1 MGKVT
6 IERLQQNWQKAQ
18 PNMNLNACSLLSM
31 QRAGTVHCLLFP
43 RLHSAGASATTR
55 HALHA
60 LHILHARHA
69 LHGLVSTQGRFKPAQ
84 AAHEAEKQQ
93 KTWHDQKQTDR
104 RDTCNRLT
112 LAQTLVSCSTTTSH
126 MWYDNWMIISYCCHT
141 GMYTSA
147 MKTEQKLLWRP
158 SLSEFVLRSNWC
170 PEFNSRSYS
179 QL

>member
-1 MGKVT
+1 VGKVT

-69 LHGLVSTQGRFKPAQ
+69 LYGLVSTQGRFKPAQ

-93 KTWHDQKQTDR
+93 KT
-104 RDTCNRLT
+104 
-112 LAQTLVSCSTTTSH
+112 
-126 MWYDNWMIISYCCHT
+126 
-141 GMYTSA
+141 
-147 MKTEQKLLWRP
+147 
-158 SLSEFVLRSNWC
+158 
-170 PEFNSRSYS
+170 
-179 QL
+179 